1 MRITSK
7 TAAPVLRSGG
17 VVSLALA
24 ASAFVIFLNTDKL
37 VERSLSNALA
47 TEGWSTIATKRPQ
60 QVPVAGS
67 EDFWLSQSG
76 SAAKFGAPLELVSG
90 KAPIGIGETVK
101 LTVAGKE
108 RTFEVAEVVSI
119 PSNVTH
125 LEVGTGTRLV
135 LISLRDKDRPSAP
148 FIRLVTETAA
158 GPLTGYDPT
167 SQRAL

>member
-1 MRITSK
+1 MRKTSK
-7 TAAPVLRSGG
+7 TAALALHWGG

-24 ASAFVIFLNTDKL
+24 ASALVIFLNTDKL
-37 VERSLSNALA
+37 VERSLNHALA
-47 TEGWSTIATKRPQ
+47 TEGRSTIAAKHPQ
-60 QVPVAGS
+60 QIPVAGS
-67 EDFWLSQSG
+67 EDFWLSQSS

-90 KAPIGIGETVK
+90 KAPIGIGDTVK

-125 LEVGTGTRLV
+125 LEAGAGSRLV
-135 LISLRDKDRPSAP
+135 LISLRDKEKPSAP
-148 FIRLVTETAA
+148 FIRLVTEATA
-158 GPLTGYDPT
+158 GPLTGYDPS